1 MATDV
6 PFCRRGKIDRIIPCF
21 SANLLAICN
30 PKPEPSTDLF
40 DLSRSLTERVF
51 TQSNSSGVKQ
61 GAHEAPGYGIL
72 SSLITAGCHAA
83 IKITEKI

>member
-21 SANLLAICN
+21 SASSLAMCSS
-30 PKPEPSTDLF
+30 KPEPSTDLF
-40 DLSRSLTERVF
+40 DLSRNLTERVF
-51 TQSNSSGVKQ
+51 ARSNSSGVRQ

>member
-1 MATDV
+1 MCHFADEVKSTELFHV
-6 PFCRRGKIDRIIPCF
+6 SQPVHWQC
-21 SANLLAICN
+21 AV
-30 PKPEPSTDLF
+30 KPEPSTDLF
-40 DLSRSLTERVF
+40 DLSRNLTERVF
-51 TQSNSSGVKQ
+51 ARSNSSGVRQ